1 MQACHNNG
9 QPGDPAL
16 SNLRWDTPEGN
27 MRDQYLH
34 GTRMR
39 AIRHPHERSRIVP
52 LR

>member
-27 MRDQYLH
+27 TRDQYLH